1 MLFIL
6 ENALTSTEVTQPK
19 KLECLSFCC
28 SAPGAA
34 PFMLSERGLKKLLN
48 RKMKVASY
56 NFDLNLI
63 GNYWGWFS
71 KARQYH
77 ATAMISTW

>member
-1 MLFIL
+1 
-6 ENALTSTEVTQPK
+6 
-19 KLECLSFCC
+19 
-28 SAPGAA
+28 
-34 PFMLSERGLKKLLN
+34 MLSERGLKKLLN